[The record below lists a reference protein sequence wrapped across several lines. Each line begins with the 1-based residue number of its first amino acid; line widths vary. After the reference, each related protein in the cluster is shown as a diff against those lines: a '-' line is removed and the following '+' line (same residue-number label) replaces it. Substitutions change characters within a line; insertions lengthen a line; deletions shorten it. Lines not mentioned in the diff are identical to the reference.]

1 MKLSSFVFVYER
13 SLIELNRDASDLSGR
28 IAMIQSR
35 QEVTPGGRLASRL
48 NLYRHQL
55 ASLKHKHRAAACW
68 VVTVAQPIFSIMAK
82 RLGAAY
88 QGSLHKHGT
97 EHACLKFIHGQY
109 GVDRSL
115 TLKMTLA
122 RLCTE
127 PSNEA
132 VGIAVQR
139 FINHPSTGSVAEEL
153 SLDITINDLI
163 SPLITV

>member
-13 SLIELNRDASDLSGR
+13 SLIELNRDASDLNGR
-28 IAMIQSR
+28 IALIQAR
-35 QEVTPGGRLASRL
+35 QKITPGGRLASRL
-48 NLYRHQL
+48 NLYRHQV

-88 QGSLHKHGT
+88 QGTLLKHGT
-97 EHACLKFIHGQY
+97 EHASLKFIHDQD

-127 PSNEA
+127 PSNES
-132 VGIAVQR
+132 VGIAIHR
-139 FINHPSTGSVAEEL
+139 LINLPSTGCVAEDL
-153 SLDITINDLI
+153 SLDITISDLL
-163 SPLITV
+163 SPLMAV